1 MNKGP
6 SIKEILMCDFN
17 AYLKNNNI
25 EKLIMENVTHI
36 TPMDEKTFLL
46 KGLLGERM
54 EIQAIIEDINLAGNR
69 IVLKAL

>member
-1 MNKGP
+1 
-6 SIKEILMCDFN
+6 MCDFN
-17 AYLKNNNI
+17 AYLKNNNV

-54 EIQAIIEDINLAGNR
+54 EVQAAIEDINLAGNR

>member
-1 MNKGP
+1 
-6 SIKEILMCDFN
+6 MCDFN
-17 AYLKNNNI
+17 AYLKNDNI

-54 EIQAIIEDINLAGNR
+54 EVQATIEDINLAGNR